1 MICRFTHSQGL
12 VSNQGNRLTRSLL
25 VGAMAFGATVV
36 PLGLSSPAGA
46 SSPTISVGSHPHGV
60 AVNPSTNTVYVTNY
74 SGHSVSVIN
83 GSNNH
88 VRSTVTVGTNP
99 IGVAV
104 NPSTNTVYVTN
115 VFGDS
120 VSVINGSNNHVKST
134 VTVGTHPHGVAVNPS
149 TNTVYVTN
157 ESGNSVSVINGST
170 T

>member
-25 VGAMAFGATVV
+25 VGAMALGATVV

-46 SSPTISVGSHPHGV
+46 SSPTISVGTMPF
-60 AVNPSTNTVYVTNY
+60 
-74 SGHSVSVIN
+74 
-83 GSNNH
+83 
-88 VRSTVTVGTNP
+88 
-99 IGVAV
+99 GVAV